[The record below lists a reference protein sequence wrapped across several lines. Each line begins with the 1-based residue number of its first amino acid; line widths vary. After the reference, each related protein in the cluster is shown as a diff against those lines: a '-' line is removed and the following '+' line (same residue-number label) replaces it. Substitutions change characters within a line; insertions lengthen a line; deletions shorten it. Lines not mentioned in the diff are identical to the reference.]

1 MKSKSQRMSRRNN
14 LFRRKALAIAIGSAA
29 LGITG
34 AAWAQA
40 VNGTIYGTVPVAQ
53 GETIQITG
61 GAGYN
66 RTITVG
72 PSGKYSITLPVGTY
86 TVSLLQ
92 DGKVVQSRTGVT
104 PAAAGAVAVDF
115 ASAAN
120 ANGVQ
125 TLGAVNVTANAIPA
139 IDVTTT
145 NQVTTITAKQLQ
157 QLPLQRNAGD
167 IAMLAPG
174 VNMGSPQLVS
184 GPLGNPIN
192 VFGGAST
199 AENAYYIDGM
209 NVTDALTAQGSIEL
223 PYGAIEQQ
231 QTYISGYGA
240 QYGRSIGGVINQV
253 GKSGSNEWHFGVR
266 AQWAPAPT
274 PWTAKKRNF
283 YFANPY
289 STQPGYS
296 PGDIYVYNEGSHSQE
311 TIYDAYVSGPIVK
324 DKLFFFL
331 AAEQDNASGTTIGG
345 VESPYQY
352 NWHRHT
358 PKIYAKVNWNIND
371 SNILTLTGLQSA
383 NKFWQ
388 ADYNFDYTTLQR
400 GDFSNL
406 DQTAKTNFRLWS
418 LNYTSYLTDN
428 LTLNAML
435 GKTRGEYYTQQPGFP
450 GYDPDLP
457 HVGGISVQNPNFLPA
472 GSGGI
477 NNSQTNSQQADP
489 SHQVDVMSY
498 RVSLDYK
505 WRDHDFQVG
514 IDNINSWDLHDGATM
529 TGPGY
534 AWYYGSADPNK
545 PIFGVSPNI
554 PPYVGPPPASTCLT
568 DSSGKV
574 HCYYV
579 QKRIDLSSASVKV
592 FQRAQYVEDN
602 WQVTP
607 NLLLNL
613 GLRNDSFTNFDGS
626 GEPYIRLT
634 KPQWAPRLGFSWDV
648 HGDSTMKVF
657 GNAGRYYL
665 ALPLTTA
672 LSIAAPVTATNLYG
686 TYTGIDPTTGEP
698 INFTPLPQNPSTGVS
713 IDNEYGQ
720 PKDPRVS
727 ASQNIKAEFSDNF
740 VLGMQQKFDM
750 LGTSWVFGAT
760 GTYQKMSRIIDDF
773 DDEQRECAA
782 GLRQGYAWMTPDTC
796 SNWAQSLV
804 LINPGVTNNLFMK
817 APDGSLVPVTLT
829 PADQNFPRGPTRKYY
844 SVDLSLSHEWD
855 GKWFAKFDYVW
866 SQTIGNT
873 EGPVSTYSQQSGS
886 YESLTTAW
894 DFPERMEYSY
904 GFLPNDRR
912 NQFKIYGA
920 YAINKDWT
928 VGANLY
934 VASGTPR
941 LCRGGYGPDQLAL
954 HGSHTYYWCA
964 GEPVPPGSL
973 GRLPWTRQLDLNVDY
988 KPAWADHKLDFNV
1001 AVFNVFNSQKALFIN
1016 DFFGTTDNPNPDFG
1030 RPNNTQAPRYV
1041 RFSVSYDF

>member
-1 MKSKSQRMSRRNN
+1 MKSKSLCMSRRDS

-34 AAWAQA
+34 TAWAQA
-40 VNGTIYGTVPVAQ
+40 VNGTIYGTVPVAK
-53 GETIQITG
+53 GENIQIIG
-61 GAGYN
+61 GAGFN

-92 DGKVVQSRTGVT
+92 DGKIVQTRTGVT
-104 PAAAGAVAVDF
+104 PAADGAVAVDF
-115 ASAAN
+115 ASTSG

-157 QLPLQRNAGD
+157 QLPLQRDAAD

-184 GPLGNPIN
+184 GPVGNPIN

-209 NVTDALTAQGSIEL
+209 NVTDALYAQGGFEL

-240 QYGRSIGGVINQV
+240 KYGRSIGGVINQI

-266 AQWAPAPT
+266 ALWQPASLRSDPV
-274 PWTAKKRNF
+274 NY
-283 YFANPY
+283 YFANPLE
-289 STQPGYS
+289 TQPGEQ
-296 PGDIYVYNEGSHSQE
+296 PGDLLSYNKDNRSQE
-311 TIYDAYVSGPIVK
+311 TIYDAYASGPIIK
-324 DKLFFFL
+324 DELFFFL
-331 AAEQDNASGTTIGG
+331 SAEQDNTHTSTTGINSGTAQRFFLTQH
-345 VESPYQY
+345 S
-352 NWHRHT
+352 
-358 PKIYAKVNWNIND
+358 PKIYAKLNWNIND
-371 SNILTLTGLQSA
+371 SNFLTLTGVQNSLKQWGSY
-383 NKFWQ
+383 
-388 ADYNFDYTTLQR
+388 DTFDYDTRQIIPGTTGL
-400 GDFSNL
+400 NH
-406 DQTAKTNFRLWS
+406 TAKDTFRIWA
-418 LNYTSYLTDN
+418 LNYTSYITDN
-428 LTLNAML
+428 LTLNAMF
-435 GKTRGEYYTQQPGFP
+435 GKTRGEYYTQQPAYPGF
-450 GYDPDLP
+450 DPTLP
-457 HVGGISVQNPNFLPA
+457 NIQSASLQNPAFVPPGGISNAQV
-472 GSGGI
+472 
-477 NNSQTNSQQADP
+477 NSTQSIPT
-489 SHQVDVMSY
+489 HRVDVMSY

-505 WRDHDFQVG
+505 WHNHDFQIG
-514 IDNINSWDLHDGATM
+514 IDNINSWDRDDGFEM

-534 AWYYGSADPNK
+534 AWVYGSSAPGV
-545 PIFGVSPNI
+545 PLFGVDPSV
-554 PPYVGPPPASTCLT
+554 PPYVAPSPDCHPVPGSPTP
-568 DSSGKV
+568 V
-574 HCYYV
+574 CYYV
-579 QKRIDLSSASVKV
+579 AQQIDMQSASVKV
-592 FQRAQYVEDN
+592 FQRAQYIEDD

-613 GLRNDSFTNFDGS
+613 GLRNDQFTNFDSFGV
-626 GEPYIRLT
+626 PYIRLT

-657 GNAGRYYL
+657 GNAGRYFL

-672 LSIAAPVTATNLYG
+672 TSIAAPVIATNLYG
-686 TYTGIDPTTGEP
+686 TYTGIDPVTGAP
-698 INFTPLPQNPSTGVS
+698 IGFTPLPQTPSTGVS

-727 ASQNIKAEFSDNF
+727 AAQNIKAEFSDNF
-740 VLGMQQKFDM
+740 VLGMQQQFQM
-750 LGTSWVFGAT
+750 LGTRWVFGAT

-773 DDEQRECAA
+773 DDEKIECAA
-782 GLRQGYAWMTPDTC
+782 GRAQGYSWMTPDTC

-817 APDGSLVPVTLT
+817 APNGSLVPVTLT
-829 PADQNFPRGPTRKYY
+829 AADQQFPNGPIRKYY
-844 SVDLSLSHEWD
+844 SLDLSLSHEWD

-886 YESLTTAW
+886 YESITTAW
-894 DFPERMEYSY
+894 DFPERMQYSY

-928 VGANLY
+928 VGGNLY
-934 VASGTPR
+934 MASGTPR
-941 LCRGGYGPDQLAL
+941 LCRGGYGPDELAL
-954 HGSHTYYWCA
+954 HGSHTYYWC
-964 GEPVPPGSL
+964 GGVPVPPGSL
-973 GRLPWTRQLDLNVDY
+973 GRLPWTRRVDLSVDY
-988 KPAWADHKLDFNV
+988 KPSWAEHKLDFNL
-1001 AVFNVFNSQKALFIN
+1001 AVFNVFNSQTPLFIN
-1016 DFFGTTDNPNPDFG
+1016 DFFHTTASPNPEYG
-1030 RPNNTQAPRYV
+1030 SVENTTPPRSV

>member
-1 MKSKSQRMSRRNN
+1 MSKSLRTTHRNN
-14 LFRRKALAIAIGSAA
+14 IFKRKALAIAIGSAA
-29 LGITG
+29 LGFAG
-34 AAWAQA
+34 GAWAQA
-40 VNGTIYGTVPVAQ
+40 TNGTIYGTAPAAP
-53 GETIQITG
+53 GEMIQITG

-92 DGKVVQSRTGVT
+92 DGKVVQSRSGVT
-104 PAAAGAVAVDF
+104 PAADGAVAVDF
-115 ASAAN
+115 TSASATAG
-120 ANGVQ
+120 AT
-125 TLGAVNVTANAIPA
+125 TLGAVNVTANSIPA

-145 NQVTTITAKQLQ
+145 NQVTTITARQLQ

-174 VNMGSPQLVS
+174 VNMGSPQLSS

-209 NVTDALTAQGSIEL
+209 NVTDALTAQGGIEL

-231 QTYISGYGA
+231 QTLISGYGA

-253 GKSGSNEWHFGVR
+253 GKSGTNEWHFGVR
-266 AQWAPAPT
+266 AEWAPGGT

-283 YFANPY
+283 YFSNPL

-296 PGDIYVYNEGSHSQE
+296 PGDIKIYNEGNHSQE
-311 TIYDAYVSGPIVK
+311 TIYDAYVSGPIIK

-331 AAEQDNASGTTIGG
+331 AAEQDNLSGTTIGS
-345 VESPYQY
+345 VEGPAQY
-352 NWHRHT
+352 EWHQHK

-371 SNILTLTGLQSA
+371 SNILTLTGLQSSDKYWEA
-383 NKFWQ
+383 NY
-388 ADYNFDYTTLQR
+388 DFDYSTLKR
-400 GDFSNL
+400 GDFEGL
-406 DQTAKTNFRLWS
+406 DQTSKTNFRLWS
-418 LNYTSYLTDN
+418 LNYTSYLSDN

-435 GKTRGEYYTQQPGFP
+435 GKTRGEYYTEQPAYPGF
-450 GYDPDLP
+450 DPSLP
-457 HVGGISVQNPNFLPA
+457 HVGGISTQNPAFLPP
-472 GSGGI
+472 GSTGI
-477 NNSQTNSQQADP
+477 NNSQGSSQQSDP
-489 SHQVDVMSY
+489 RHQVDVMSY
-498 RVSLDYK
+498 RLSLDYK
-505 WRDHDFQVG
+505 WRNHDFQIG

-534 AWYYGSADPNK
+534 AWYYGSADPGK
-545 PIFGVSPNI
+545 PIFGVSPDV
-554 PPYVGPPPASTCLT
+554 PPYVGPPPASTCFPDT
-568 DSSGKV
+568 SGQV

-579 QKRIDLSSASVKV
+579 QKRIDLSNASVKV
-592 FQRAQYVEDN
+592 FQRAQYIEDN

-607 NLLLNL
+607 NLVLNL

-626 GEPYIRLT
+626 GVPYIRLT

-686 TYTGIDPTTGEP
+686 TYTGIDPVTGEP
-698 INFTPLPQNPSTGVS
+698 IGFTPLPQNPSTGVS

-773 DDEQRECAA
+773 DDEQIECAA
-782 GLRQGYAWMTPDTC
+782 GRAQGYAWMTPDTC

-804 LINPGVTNNLFMK
+804 LINPGVTNNLMMK

-829 PADQNFPRGPTRKYY
+829 AADQRFPKGPTRRYY
-844 SVDLSLSHEWD
+844 SIDLSLSHEWD

-866 SQTIGNT
+866 AQTIGNT

-904 GFLPNDRR
+904 GMLPNDRR

-920 YAINKDWT
+920 YAIDKDWT

-973 GRLPWTRQLDLNVDY
+973 GRLPWTRRLDLNIDY
-988 KPAWADHKLDFNV
+988 KPTWADHKLDFNL
-1001 AVFNVFNSQKALFIN
+1001 AVFNVFNSQKQLFIN
-1016 DFFGTTDNPNPDFG
+1016 DFFGTTNNPNPDFG
-1030 RPNNTQAPRYV
+1030 SPNNTQAPRYV

>member
-1 MKSKSQRMSRRNN
+1 MKSKSRRVSRRNDV
-14 LFRRKALAIAIGSAA
+14 FRRKALAIAIGSAA

-34 AAWAQA
+34 MAWGQA

-66 RTITVG
+66 RTVTVG

-92 DGKVVQSRTGVT
+92 GGKVIQSRTGVS
-104 PAAAGAVAVDF
+104 PVAAGAVSVDF
-115 ASAAN
+115 ASAVPT
-120 ANGVQ
+120 NGVQ

-157 QLPLQRNAGD
+157 QLPLQRDAAD

-174 VNMGSPQLVS
+174 VGMGSPQLVN
-184 GPLGNPIN
+184 GPLNNPIN

-209 NVTDALTAQGSIEL
+209 NVTDALTAQGGIEL

-240 QYGRSIGGVINQV
+240 NYGRSIGGVINQI

-266 AQWAPAPT
+266 GLWQPGKLQADPVNYNW
-274 PWTAKKRNF
+274 
-283 YFANPY
+283 ANPLW
-289 STQPGYS
+289 TQPGEQ
-296 PGDIYVYNEGSHSQE
+296 PGDLYLYRQDNRSQE
-311 TIYDAYVSGPIVK
+311 TIYDAYVSGPIIK

-331 AAEQDNASGTTIGG
+331 AAEQDNVHASTTGSDAGTAYRNFSTQH
-345 VESPYQY
+345 Y
-352 NWHRHT
+352 
-358 PKIYAKVNWNIND
+358 PKIYAKLNWNIDD
-371 SNILTLTGLQSA
+371 SNLLTLTALQSA
-383 NKFWQ
+383 SKQWGS
-388 ADYNFDYTTLQR
+388 ADLFDYDTKQVVPDSTIL
-400 GDFSNL
+400 N
-406 DQTAKTNFRLWS
+406 QTAKTKFRMWV

-435 GKTRGEYYTQQPGFP
+435 GKTRGEYYTQQPAFP
-450 GYDPDLP
+450 GFDPTLP
-457 HVGGISVQNPNFLPA
+457 NIQSASLQNPAFVPP
-472 GSGGI
+472 GGVS
-477 NNSQTNSQQADP
+477 NSQINSTQSIP
-489 SHQVDVMSY
+489 THRVDAMSY
-498 RVSLDYK
+498 RLSLDYK
-505 WRDHDFQVG
+505 WHTHDFQIG
-514 IDNINSWDLHDGATM
+514 IDNINSWDRDDGFDM

-534 AWYYGSADPNK
+534 AWVYGQSTPGQ
-545 PIFGVSPNI
+545 PLFISTGGPSV
-554 PPYVGPPPASTCLT
+554 PPYVAPACFAPAS
-568 DSSGKV
+568 V
-574 HCYYV
+574 CYYV
-579 QKRIDLSSASVKV
+579 AKQIDMQSASVKV

-613 GLRNDSFTNFDGS
+613 GIRNDQFTNFDSFGV
-626 GEPYIRLT
+626 PYIRLT
-634 KPQWAPRLGFSWDV
+634 KPQWAPRIGFSWDV

-672 LSIAAPVTATNLYG
+672 TSIAAPVIATNLYG
-686 TYTGIDPTTGEP
+686 TYTGIDPVTGEP
-698 INFTPLPQNPSTGVS
+698 IGFNPLTQNPSTGVS

-720 PKDPRVS
+720 PKDPSVS
-727 ASQNIKAEFSDNF
+727 TAQNIKAEFSDNY
-740 VLGMQQKFDM
+740 VLGMQQQFEM
-750 LGTSWVFGAT
+750 LGQKWVFGAT
-760 GTYQKMSRIIDDF
+760 ATYQKMSRIIDDF
-773 DDEQRECAA
+773 DDEQIECAA
-782 GLRQGYAWMTPDTC
+782 GRAQGYAWMTPDTC

-804 LINPGVTNNLFMK
+804 LINPGVTNNLMMK

-829 PADQNFPRGPTRKYY
+829 AADQQFPRGPTRKYY
-844 SVDLSLSHEWD
+844 SMDLSLSHEWD
-855 GKWFAKFDYVW
+855 GKWFAKIDYVW

-894 DFPERMEYSY
+894 DFPERMQYSY

-912 NQFKIYGA
+912 NQFKVFGA

-934 VASGTPR
+934 VASGLTR
-941 LCRGGYGPDQLAL
+941 MCRGGYGPDQLAL
-954 HGSHTYYWCA
+954 HGSHTYYWCG

-973 GRLPWTRQLDLNVDY
+973 GRMPWTKRVDLSVDY
-988 KPAWADHKLDFNV
+988 KPTWGQHKLDFNL
-1001 AVFNVFNSQKALFIN
+1001 AVFNVFNSQTAIFVN
-1016 DFFGTTDNPNPDFG
+1016 DFYLTTSSPNPEYG
-1030 RPNNTQAPRYV
+1030 IIENTTPPRSV

>member
-1 MKSKSQRMSRRNN
+1 MKSKSLRTSHHGTLLQ
-14 LFRRKALAIAIGSAA
+14 RKALAIAIGSVA

-34 AAWAQA
+34 GAWAQA

-86 TVSLLQ
+86 TVSLLK
-92 DGKVVQSRTGVT
+92 DGKVVDSRTGVN

-115 ASAAN
+115 AAGTGAE
-120 ANGVQ
+120 AK
-125 TLGAVNVTANAIPA
+125 TLGAVNVTATSMPA

-145 NQVTTITAKQLQ
+145 NQVTTITSKQLK
-157 QLPLQRNAGD
+157 QLPLQRSAGD

-174 VNMGSPQLVS
+174 VNMGSPQLSS

-209 NVTDALTAQGSIEL
+209 NVTDALTAQGGIEL

-253 GKSGSNEWHFGVR
+253 GKTGTNEWHFGVR
-266 AQWAPAPT
+266 AQWEPAG
-274 PWTAKKRNF
+274 WTSSKKNY
-283 YFANPY
+283 YFVNPL

-296 PGDIYVYNEGSHSQE
+296 PGDIKIYNKGNHSQE
-311 TIYDAYVSGPIVK
+311 TVYDAYVSGPIVK

-331 AAEQDNASGTTIGG
+331 AAEQDNASGTTIGS

-352 NWHRHT
+352 NWTQHK
-358 PKIYAKVNWNIND
+358 PKIYAKVNWNINAN
-371 SNILTLTGLQSA
+371 NILTLTGLQTSD
-383 NKFWQ
+383 KYWQ
-388 ADYNFDYTTLQR
+388 ADYNFDYSKLQKA
-400 GDFSNL
+400 DFAGL
-406 DQTAKTNFRLWS
+406 DQTSKTAFRLWS
-418 LNYTSYLTDN
+418 VNYTSYLTDN

-435 GKTRGEYYTQQPGFP
+435 GKTRGEYYTQQPAYAGF
-450 GYDPDLP
+450 DPDLP
-457 HVGGISVQNPNFLPA
+457 HIGGLSAQNPAFLPP
-472 GSGGI
+472 GSNGI
-477 NNSQTNSQQADP
+477 NNSQANSQQSDP
-489 SHQVDVMSY
+489 DHQVRVMSY
-498 RVSLDYK
+498 RLSLDYK
-505 WRDHDFQVG
+505 LGTHDFQIG
-514 IDNINSWDLHDGATM
+514 IDNINSWDMNDGATM

-534 AWYYGSADPNK
+534 AWYYGSADPGK
-545 PIFGVSPNI
+545 PILGTAPNI
-554 PPYVGPPPASTCLT
+554 TPYVGAPPASSCQTGS
-568 DSSGKV
+568 DGKV

-579 QKRIDLSSASVKV
+579 EKRIDLSNASVKV
-592 FQRAQYVEDN
+592 VQRAQYIEDN

-613 GLRNDSFTNFDGS
+613 GLRNDQFTNYDGS
-626 GEPYIRLT
+626 GVPYIRLT
-634 KPQWAPRLGFSWDV
+634 KPQWAPRIGFSWDV

-672 LSIAAPVTATNLYG
+672 TSIAAPVTATNLYG
-686 TYTGIDPTTGEP
+686 TYTGIDPVTGEP
-698 INFTPLPQNPSTGVS
+698 IGFAPMPQNPATGVS

-727 ASQNIKAEFSDNF
+727 TAQNIKAEFSDNF
-740 VLGMQQKFDM
+740 VLGMQQQFQM

-773 DDEQRECAA
+773 DDEQLECAA
-782 GLRQGYAWMTPDTC
+782 GRAQGYDWMTPDSC

-804 LINPGVTNNLFMK
+804 LINPGVTNNLMMK

-829 PADQNFPRGPTRKYY
+829 PADQQFPRGPTRKYY

-894 DFPERMEYSY
+894 DFPLRMQYSY
-904 GFLPNDRR
+904 GMLPNDRR

-920 YAINKDWT
+920 YAITPDWT

-934 VASGTPR
+934 LASGTPR
-941 LCRGGYGPDQLAL
+941 LCRGHYGPDQEA
-954 HGSHTYYWCA
+954 GSGTYYWCGGVPAPA
-964 GEPVPPGSL
+964 GSN
-973 GRLPWTRQLDLNVDY
+973 GRLPWTRRLDLSVDY
-988 KPAWADHKLDFNV
+988 KPKWADHKLDFNL
-1001 AVFNVFNSQKALFIN
+1001 AVFNVFNSQKPLFIN
-1016 DFFGTTDNPNPDFG
+1016 DLYGTTDNPNPDFG
-1030 RPNNTQAPRYV
+1030 SYNNTQAPRYV
-1041 RFSVSYDF
+1041 RFSMSYDF